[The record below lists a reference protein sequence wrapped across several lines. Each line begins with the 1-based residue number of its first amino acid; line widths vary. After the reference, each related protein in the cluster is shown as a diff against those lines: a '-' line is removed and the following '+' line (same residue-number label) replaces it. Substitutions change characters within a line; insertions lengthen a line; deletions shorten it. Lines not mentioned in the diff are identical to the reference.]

1 MRRAIFALML
11 ALFAPAVAA
20 APAAAQAPGFVQFRE
35 KDTVTLR
42 PDRAYV
48 MIRSL
53 GFASAVFLLREPGAD
68 ELAAYDSAK
77 RAEYARKPR
86 KEPIEAF
93 PFAWEGAT
101 NFYALDMTKPFARP
115 AKDSRIV
122 LMEVPPGDY
131 VVYGIGYGKIVAQC
145 HCLGSVGFTA
155 KPGVITDLGTS
166 LVAFASDPSPFPE
179 LRDETGFGAVAKMDF
194 ALFAVGVRPRS
205 ASDVVP
211 AALTG
216 KPIEAANFRA
226 VGPWIDPA
234 RLHANRLAAMPG
246 VLEYR
251 GGIAFDPV
259 AGRELRLPPD
269 SRYAGP

>member
-1 MRRAIFALML
+1 MRRAILAFML
-11 ALFAPAVAA
+11 ALFAV
-20 APAAAQAPGFVQFRE
+20 APAAAQTPGFVQFRE
-35 KDTVTLR
+35 KDAVTLR

-53 GFASAVFLLREPGAD
+53 GFASAVFLLREPGAE
-68 ELAAYDSAK
+68 ELAAYESAK

-93 PFAWEGAT
+93 AFAWDGAT
-101 NFYALDMTKPFARP
+101 NFYSLDMTKPIARP
-115 AKDSRIV
+115 AKDTRIV

-131 VVYGIGYGKIVAQC
+131 VVYGIGYGKFIAQC

-155 KPGVITDLGTS
+155 KAGVITDLGTS
-166 LVAFASDPSPFPE
+166 LVAYAADPSPFPE

-194 ALFAVGVRPRS
+194 ALFAAGVRPRS
-205 ASDVVP
+205 ESDVVP
-211 AALTG
+211 AALAG
-216 KPIEAANFRA
+216 KPIEAAAYRA

-269 SRYAGP
+269 PRYAGQ